1 MNAGLLTL
9 AAGLAVMALAFVRLA
24 GQLSTREVA
33 AVATLGALSAAGR
46 VVFAPLPSVQP
57 STVLVILTGW
67 VLGPAAGFT
76 AGATTAFV
84 SNVFLGQGP
93 WTVWQMLA
101 WGLTGAVAGVLGK
114 REYAHPIRVIVVY
127 AAVAGFAFS
136 WLMDLWFWASFI
148 YPHTVRSLLVT
159 VALGLGFDIMH
170 AAGNVVFALL
180 FAEKVVGMLERFRSR
195 MRVEYR
201 EVGSVG

>member
-1 MNAGLLTL
+1 MNPGLVTLAVGLLV
-9 AAGLAVMALAFVRLA
+9 LAVAFVRLTA
-24 GQLSTREVA
+24 VLSTREIA

-57 STVLVILTGW
+57 STVLVIVTGW

-101 WGLTGAVAGVLGK
+101 WGLTGALAGVLGK
-114 REYAHPIRVIVVY
+114 RRHAHPTAVIVAY
-127 AAVAGFAFS
+127 SAVAGLAFS
-136 WLMDLWFWASFI
+136 GLMDVWFWLSFV
-148 YPHTVRSLLVT
+148 YPLTVRSLLL
-159 VALGLGFDIMH
+159 AMAMGLPFDLLH
-170 AAGNVVFALL
+170 AVGNVIFALL
-180 FAEKVVGMLERFRSR
+180 FAEKTVLLLERFKSR

-201 EVGSVG
+201 EVDGVV